1 MTMRRELAETSNQSA
16 KELSMLDQSD
26 KLHERGAAPEEQ
38 PAEGKTAN
46 GHAAAAALSDYVR
59 HAADYTRELAD
70 KLQGQKADEL
80 VASALTW
87 TRKQPLLLIGG
98 AFVLGFVLSR
108 LAMGGAARDDR
119 PTEASER

>member
-1 MTMRRELAETSNQSA
+1 
-16 KELSMLDQSD
+16 MLDQSD
-26 KLHERGAAPEEQ
+26 KLYEPGSTSEKGPPE
-38 PAEGKTAN
+38 GSSSSN

-59 HAADYTRELAD
+59 HAAEYTRELAD

-87 TRKQPLLLIGG
+87 TRKQPLLLVGG

-108 LAMGGAARDDR
+108 LVMSGGAHDDGVVR
-119 PTEASER
+119 SAETSEN